1 MKSSGSAIIGA
12 LLAASLLLAGC
23 ARQGGHEG
31 DPKAVADFAID
42 YSQPGLEIALP
53 PKKCAATYS
62 APMSHGSTHE
72 IEPHDGAF
80 WITGQNHDSLVRV
93 TPVSD
98 GAPTTE
104 RFALPPGSGPHGIGF
119 DARGRLWLTL
129 EYKGCIV
136 ALEGNKVVAA
146 HDVALSCPDCVPAAT
161 INSRPHGLDVDPDG
175 STIWFT
181 GKATGTI
188 GRIAA
193 DGKLSVFALPTAGST
208 PIYIRAGPDGAM
220 WVTELTGNQIARV
233 DGQGKV
239 SEYPIPTPY
248 SRPIAIIPDPKA
260 AAMWFSEEAGSNV
273 ARIGMDGIILEYAV
287 PREHPNQILA
297 GLAFDREGN
306 LWVQQYVD
314 HSRPAPAGIDRIVRI
329 DKAGLAGDPGGLKA
343 EHFTFYPVPTR
354 DTVMH
359 RIVAG
364 PGGILWFTEMN
375 ADKIGRLVP
384 RATRQ

>member
-1 MKSSGSAIIGA
+1 MYKRKRVMIGSLMAVA
-12 LLAASLLLAGC
+12 LSFGGC
-23 ARQGGHEG
+23 ARQSGHEG

-42 YSQPGLEIALP
+42 YAQPGPAIALP
-53 PKKCAATYS
+53 PQCSATSS
-62 APMSHGSTHE
+62 APMSHAGSTHE
-72 IEPHDGAF
+72 IEPHDGAY

-93 TPVSD
+93 TPTPG
-98 GAPTTE
+98 GAPSTT
-104 RFALPPGSGPHGIGF
+104 RFALPAGSGPHGIGF
-119 DARGRLWLTL
+119 DSQGRLWLTL
-129 EYKGCIV
+129 EYVGCIV

-146 HDVALSCPDCVPAAT
+146 HDVSLGCADCAPPAR
-161 INSRPHGLDVDPDG
+161 INSRPHGLGIGPDG

-181 GKATGTI
+181 GKATGTV

-193 DGKLSVFALPTAGST
+193 DGALSVFPLPTAGST
-208 PIYIRAGPDGAM
+208 PIYIKAGPDGAM

-233 DGQGKV
+233 DGEGKV
-239 SEYPIPTPY
+239 TEYPIPTPY
-248 SRPIAIIPDPKA
+248 SRPIAIVPDPKA

-273 ARIGMDGIILEYAV
+273 ARIGMDGRIVEYAV

-297 GLAFDREGN
+297 GLAFDQDGN

-314 HSRPAPAGIDRIVRI
+314 HNRPAPAGIDRIVRI
-329 DKAGLAGDPGGLKA
+329 DKAGLAGGPDGLKA

-375 ADKIGRLVP
+375 ADKIGRLDP
-384 RATRQ
+384 GPKSQ